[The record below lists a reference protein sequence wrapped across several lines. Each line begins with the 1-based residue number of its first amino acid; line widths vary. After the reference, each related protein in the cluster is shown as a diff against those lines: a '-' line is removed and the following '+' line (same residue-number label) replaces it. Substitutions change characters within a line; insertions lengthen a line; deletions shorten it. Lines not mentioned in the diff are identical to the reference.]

1 MRSFS
6 VGRMPGWMIAVLFV
20 LCLLFLG
27 SFLISSL
34 EQGGSSMA
42 PGPKGVRPFPFA
54 GTGLLVWAVLPVV
67 AALIF
72 FWLLWGALWRKHHPM
87 DYPDLPLPERPEVD
101 GRASSPRREEL
112 SNRLDMLERAL
123 LEGRISE
130 ETYRELRRKYE
141 EELSRS

>member
-1 MRSFS
+1 VKMRSSS
-6 VGRMPGWMIAVLFV
+6 VSRMPGWMIAVLFL

-34 EQGGSSMA
+34 ELGGGPVA
-42 PGPKGVRPFPFA
+42 PGPRAVRPLPFA
-54 GTGLLVWAVLPVV
+54 GTGLLLWAALPVV

-87 DYPDLPLPERPEVD
+87 DYPDLPLPERPEGV
-101 GRASSPRREEL
+101 GSNPRREEL
-112 SNRLDMLERAL
+112 ARRLDMLERAL

-141 EELSRS
+141 EEISRS